1 MSAAR
6 DLLCPVD
13 AGATVLSGKWRP
25 RLLWK
30 LHKYDIVRYGQF
42 KRELPDITDK
52 MLAQQLRELERDGL
66 VARTVYPVVP
76 PKVEYRLTEFGR
88 TLAPL
93 LEALETW
100 SHAHTVQIRAT
111 LARGHALGVPASAAG
126 VDDVAA

>member
-1 MSAAR
+1 MAAAR

-30 LHKYDIVRYGQF
+30 LHKYGNVRYNQF
-42 KRELPDITDK
+42 KRELPDLTDK

-93 LEALETW
+93 LDALESW
-100 SHAHTVQIRAT
+100 SHAHTARIRTVLDGEAAAVDPAM
-111 LARGHALGVPASAAG
+111 AR
-126 VDDVAA
+126 